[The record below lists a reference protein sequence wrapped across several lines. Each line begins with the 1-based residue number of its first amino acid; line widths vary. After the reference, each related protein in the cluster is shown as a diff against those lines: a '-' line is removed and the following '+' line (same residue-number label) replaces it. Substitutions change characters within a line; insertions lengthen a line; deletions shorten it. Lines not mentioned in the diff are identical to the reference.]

1 MSEKAKALPL
11 VEPKSHYSRTSLGD
25 RLIIVLALICTFIAF
40 SPFGYAILTSF
51 KSEWKDGS
59 IIPFVQFEPD
69 MLNWQQE
76 FAARVAQRLS
86 KPYAI
91 VL

>member
-1 MSEKAKALPL
+1 MTAQTNSLSIT
-11 VEPKSHYSRTSLGD
+11 EPKGTSSRPSYGD
-25 RLIIVLALICTFIAF
+25 RAIIVLALICTFIAF

-69 MLNWQQE
+69 MSKIGSRSLAL
-76 FAARVAQRLS
+76 AAL
-86 KPYAI
+86 KPCEGIA
-91 VL
+91 